1 MPICALNARTHA
13 LTRHPRPRERP
24 RAVLS
29 LGRGQVHVQTAMAST
44 ESPKKMPV
52 GCGSIW
58 PGLEPRKSTGG
69 DAEPTPKVTQPV
81 YEAENDIDVEKRL
94 QVRVLTSPHPCPLPL
109 FFELF
114 FAPNYSGHSTPTC
127 PEQLSL
133 HHALASTPNLLV
145 ATAVPICV
153 IRVTGT
159 RCHATNGQAH
169 ESHALAMP
177 SVTVSVICVFIANT
191 FWNSRA

>member
-24 RAVLS
+24 RAVVS
-29 LGRGQVHVQTAMAST
+29 LGHVQTAMAST

-69 DAEPTPKVTQPV
+69 DAEPTPKITQPV

-94 QVRVLTSPHPCPLPL
+94 QVCVLTSPHPLPPLPL
-109 FFELF
+109 FLNFFRAKLF
-114 FAPNYSGHSTPTC
+114 GTLHPDLQPRPTLTPPC
-127 PEQLSL
+127 AC
-133 HHALASTPNLLV
+133 HH
-145 ATAVPICV
+145 
-153 IRVTGT
+153 
-159 RCHATNGQAH
+159 
-169 ESHALAMP
+169 
-177 SVTVSVICVFIANT
+177 
-191 FWNSRA
+191 